1 MVAKQAL
8 FLFVTLGGLV
18 YLTFATNIFNT
29 TFSEEQMNALVAMT
43 KLYIGSSMYCFIVSE
58 LAKNYSQVDKFWS
71 LIPIAYVWYFA
82 SASDYNDR
90 MVLMAVLATIW
101 GIRLTL
107 NFARRGGFSIYFWRG
122 EEDYRW
128 IEVKKAMPFLS
139 NRFTWGLF
147 NLFFI
152 CLYQMGLIF
161 LFSLPI
167 LAAWQGTE
175 PLFWADYLVGGL
187 MLLFIILETISD
199 QQQYEFQTE
208 KYRKINNGEALDGDY
223 KRGFRTTGLWSL
235 SRHPNFACEQLIWIM
250 FYLFSVNATGA
261 YLNWSVVGP
270 VLLVVLFFNSAVFS
284 EGISSRKYSE
294 YNKYQDNVPMFL
306 GFPKSNWK

>member
-18 YLTFATNIFNT
+18 YLTFGTNIFNT

-294 YNKYQDNVPMFL
+294 YKKYQDNVPMFL
-306 GFPKSNWK
+306 GFPRSNWK

>member
-18 YLTFATNIFNT
+18 YLTFGTNIFNT

-306 GFPKSNWK
+306 GFPRSNWK